1 MKYALHCIVQCGA
14 GGMSDQCGRAVPSG
28 DAVAVVMLCVGILA
42 VLAGVGAVDM
52 TSLAEATAVLFTS

>member
-1 MKYALHCIVQCGA
+1 
-14 GGMSDQCGRAVPSG
+14 MSDQCGRAVPSG